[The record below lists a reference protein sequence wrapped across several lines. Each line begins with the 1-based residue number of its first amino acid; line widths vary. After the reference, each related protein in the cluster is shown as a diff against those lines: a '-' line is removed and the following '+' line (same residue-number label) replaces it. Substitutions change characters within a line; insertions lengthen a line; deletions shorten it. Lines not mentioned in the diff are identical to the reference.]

1 MKYIMLVYM
10 DTKAFASLP
19 KEEQTR
25 IHRDCGTWHEELMAS
40 GQSVGATGL
49 QPPFTATSLSK
60 RNGHITISDGPFAET
75 KEVLGGFET
84 LECKDLDEALA
95 ISKRF
100 PTLQAG
106 CCSVEL
112 RPLVTELGE
121 CEKWDD
127 LQPG

>member
-1 MKYIMLVYM
+1 MKYIMLVHM
-10 DTKAFASLP
+10 DTRAFGSLP

-25 IHRDCGTWHEELMAS
+25 IHRECGEWHQDLMAR

-49 QPPFTATSLSK
+49 QPAATRLRK
-60 RNGHITISDGPFAET
+60 KDGQVIVSDGPFAET

-100 PTLQAG
+100 PTLLAE

-112 RPLVTELGE
+112 RPLVTGPED

-127 LQPG
+127 AGSN

>member
-10 DTKAFASLP
+10 DTKAFGSLP

-25 IHRDCGTWHEELMAS
+25 IHKECGEWHEALMAT

-49 QPPFTATSLSK
+49 QPHFTATSLRRK
-60 RNGHITISDGPFAET
+60 DGQVMVSDGPFAET

-100 PTLQAG
+100 PTLRAG

-112 RPLVTELGE
+112 RPLVSGPED

-127 LQPG
+127 AGSN

>member
-10 DTKAFASLP
+10 DAKAFAALP

-49 QPPFTATSLSK
+49 QPPFTATSLREK
-60 RNGHITISDGPFAET
+60 NGQVMIIDGPFAET

-84 LECKDLDEALA
+84 LECRDIDEALTIA
-95 ISKRF
+95 KRF
-100 PTLQAG
+100 PTLLAG

-112 RPLVTELGE
+112 RPLVNNIGE
-121 CEKWDD
+121 CEGWDD
-127 LQPG
+127 LAAK